1 MGGSPPPGGYGMA
14 LPQPPSSFPGQPSLW
29 ARRRRGL
36 AGVLKQLPWVSNLE
50 PSRSQGVV
58 LKDIRLADNLGDPG
72 SSRARGPWPSSAL
85 LQGPGPRGLQNFE
98 SRVPFRGPGPGPE
111 VTLFILVPFPPGCSH
126 QAGITRR
133 AWAENDFIGSLQ
145 LGKLRP
151 ALSPTLPSSL
161 QTLWA
166 PQPAAL
172 ADETMTLVL
181 AGGQVNLPRACHGGG
196 GEELSPRLWGIWEHS
211 GPQRLGCSWEGDT
224 HSTPS
229 F

>member
-1 MGGSPPPGGYGMA
+1 MA

-29 ARRRRGL
+29 GL
-36 AGVLKQLPWVSNLE
+36 AGVLKQLPWVSNLQ

-58 LKDIRLADNLGDPG
+58 LKDIRLADNRGDPG
-72 SSRARGPWPSSAL
+72 SSRARGLGL
-85 LQGPGPRGLQNFE
+85 LQGRGPRGLQSFE
-98 SRVPFRGPGPGPE
+98 IRVPFRGPGPGPE
-111 VTLFILVPFPPGCSH
+111 GTHFILVPLPPGCSY
-126 QAGITRR
+126 QAGITRRR
-133 AWAENDFIGSLQ
+133 AWAENDFIRSLQ

-181 AGGQVNLPRACHGGG
+181 AGGQGLRDSRTGSRQFSLH
-196 GEELSPRLWGIWEHS
+196 RWGN
-211 GPQRLGCSWEGDT
+211 
-224 HSTPS
+224 
-229 F
+229 